1 MVQQKRR
8 KPRKTAR
15 FLNMLLLVF
24 AFLVVFEGRLI
35 INIASKGGLNRQVD
49 EQLNKIFSSSDFQN
63 QDEATAESET
73 SSESASKYPAN
84 VTPFVNGA
92 GSTSTS
98 SVTVDD
104 RCIVKKQ
111 TTPVDDSFISDA
123 EFIGDSRVEGFHM
136 QSGITQGTFLTGV
149 GMNCT
154 DIFETPYISTASGNV
169 TVIQALKNNS
179 FKKMYIMIG
188 TNDLGYP
195 DFEEFRKN
203 YTKCLAELRKL
214 MPNAIFYVSAVP
226 YVEEAK
232 VQTGDYVNY
241 TNFFS
246 GYKIILEFCSANGY
260 YYLNPN
266 EVLSNGNG
274 ALAADAT
281 SDGIHMYPEY
291 CAKWLDYLLTHYVTA
306 VSSSSVSDSDSAS
319 ESETAS
325 GASL

>member
-35 INIASKGGLNRQVD
+35 INIASKGGINKQVD

-73 SSESASKYPAN
+73 SSETASKYPAN

-111 TTPVDDSFISDA
+111 ATPVDDSYFSDA
-123 EFIGDSRVEGFHM
+123 VFIGDSRVEGFHM

-188 TNDLGYP
+188 TNDSTIFFSVNRIITADRRKPYP
-195 DFEEFRKN
+195 HPVQYDR
-203 YTKCLAELRKL
+203 T
-214 MPNAIFYVSAVP
+214 VP
-226 YVEEAK
+226 
-232 VQTGDYVNY
+232 VQTYRHLPQY
-241 TNFFS
+241 S
-246 GYKIILEFCSANGY
+246 I
-260 YYLNPN
+260 PR
-266 EVLSNGNG
+266 
-274 ALAADAT
+274 
-281 SDGIHMYPEY
+281 
-291 CAKWLDYLLTHYVTA
+291 
-306 VSSSSVSDSDSAS
+306 
-319 ESETAS
+319 
-325 GASL
+325 SLRSQSLHGKQHNLC

>member
-35 INIASKGGLNRQVD
+35 INIASKGGINKQVD

-73 SSESASKYPAN
+73 SSETASKYPAN

-111 TTPVDDSFISDA
+111 ATPVDDSYFSDA
-123 EFIGDSRVEGFHM
+123 VFIGDSRVEGFHM

-195 DFEEFRKN
+195 DFEEFHKMSCR
-203 YTKCLAELRKL
+203 TPQTDAECHFLCQCR
-214 MPNAIFYVSAVP
+214 AIRGGS
-226 YVEEAK
+226 
-232 VQTGDYVNY
+232 Q
-241 TNFFS
+241 S
-246 GYKIILEFCSANGY
+246 
-260 YYLNPN
+260 
-266 EVLSNGNG
+266 
-274 ALAADAT
+274 
-281 SDGIHMYPEY
+281 SDRRLCKQH
-291 CAKWLDYLLTHYVTA
+291 
-306 VSSSSVSDSDSAS
+306 
-319 ESETAS
+319 
-325 GASL
+325 